1 MVRAL
6 EVCNLSYRY
15 PDGTQA
21 LKHVNLSVK
30 EGKKTAILGPNGSG
44 KSTLFYHLNGIILPQ
59 KGKIIVKGREITKK
73 NVYYVRTTV
82 GLVFQDPDDQ
92 LFAPTVWDDL
102 AFGPNNLGL
111 SGDEVAA
118 RVEGVLSMLGIEEFR
133 DRNPDNLSGGEK
145 KKVAIAGVLAMNP
158 EILVFDEPTSG
169 LDPKS
174 TSEMIELMDELASDG
189 RTVIISTHN
198 VDIASSWADYIYILR
213 KGEIYAEGEPE
224 SVFSKDDLLKKTNL
238 TAPVVVRTHRE
249 FEAHNIYKKQ
259 DKVPLTILDLVENLN
274 GSKKQKRG
282 MIRVIQ
288 IPGMKDGGVSAV
300 DLDEL
305 KSVLEITPDKT
316 GAMGTSAKECAK
328 RLGIVCD
335 FERDVVDTSISEAM
349 RGIDVLIFAS
359 GGMAD
364 IVVERARKKG
374 IRCGNAA
381 FEASKH
387 LAKRNGD
394 VVN

>member
-1 MVRAL
+1 MRAL

-15 PDGTQA
+15 PNGTQA

>member
-1 MVRAL
+1 MRAL

-15 PDGTQA
+15 PNGTQA

-44 KSTLFYHLNGIILPQ
+44 KTTLFYHLNGIILPQ

>member
-1 MVRAL
+1 VRAL

>member
-1 MVRAL
+1 VRAL

-15 PDGTQA
+15 PNGTQA

>member
-1 MVRAL
+1 MRYSVHAI
-6 EVCNLSYRY
+6 EVYNLSYSY

-21 LKHVNLSVK
+21 LKDVNLTVE

-44 KSTLFYHLNGIILPQ
+44 KTTLFYHLNGIILPQ

-259 DKVPLTILDLVENLN
+259 DKVPLTILDLVRNLN
-274 GSKKQKRG
+274 GSKKQENG
-282 MIRVIQ
+282 MIWVVQ
-288 IPGMKDGGVSAV
+288 IPGMNEGGAKVV
-300 DLDEL
+300 DLNEL
-305 KSVLEITPDKT
+305 RKILDLTPDRT
-316 GAMGTSAKECAK
+316 GAMGTSAKKCVEK
-328 RLGIVCD
+328 LGIACD
-335 FERDVVDTSISEAM
+335 FEHDVIDSAISEAM
-349 RGIDVLIFAS
+349 RGANVLIFAS
-359 GGMAD
+359 GRMAD
-364 IVVERARKKG
+364 IVVERVGREEIKGEKVIPPMKRK
-374 IRCGNAA
+374 
-381 FEASKH
+381 
-387 LAKRNGD
+387 
-394 VVN
+394 V

>member
-1 MVRAL
+1 MRAL